1 MLTVTVSDRIATR
14 SPNHVFL
21 LKPEI

>member
-14 SPNHVFL
+14 SPNHFFL